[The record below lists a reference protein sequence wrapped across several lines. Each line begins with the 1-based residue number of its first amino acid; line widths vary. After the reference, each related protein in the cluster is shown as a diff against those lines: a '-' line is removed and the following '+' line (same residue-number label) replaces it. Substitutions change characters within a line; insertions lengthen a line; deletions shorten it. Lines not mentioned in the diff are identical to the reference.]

1 MQRTRQLILAE
12 RAQRKQNID
21 LHQKRKKTE
30 IMALKKV
37 YSLSWTQDH
46 CSDMAWIYKS
56 FQVGNKTKYQR
67 FLNRKL
73 RQNGLFL

>member
-1 MQRTRQLILAE
+1 
-12 RAQRKQNID
+12 
-21 LHQKRKKTE
+21 
-30 IMALKKV
+30 MALKKV

-67 FLNRKL
+67 FLKQKNPPKWFVFV
-73 RQNGLFL
+73 NKNN